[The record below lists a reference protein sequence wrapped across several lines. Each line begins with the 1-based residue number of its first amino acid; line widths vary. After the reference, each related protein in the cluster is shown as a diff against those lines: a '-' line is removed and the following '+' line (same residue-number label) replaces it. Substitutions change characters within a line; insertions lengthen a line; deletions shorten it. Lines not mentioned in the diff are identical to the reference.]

1 LIEDEERIVAERWFS
16 DLMAEGAIW
25 LVPADRENG
34 LAMLDR
40 LRELAEA
47 KWEAASWGD
56 DPASAAL
63 AHRQPVPPEAAP

>member
-1 LIEDEERIVAERWFS
+1 VADRWFS
-16 DLMAEGAIW
+16 DMMAEGALW

-56 DPASAAL
+56 DHASVAL
-63 AHRQPVPPEAAP
+63 VHQQRAQHESAP